1 MAEIAPRV
9 RLRVKFEEATSAAEA
24 YSNDERE
31 HLTAKKRTWKRVSGP
46 RQRYERRM
54 LERIAAINAAVE
66 AMRVAA
72 SKL

>member
-1 MAEIAPRV
+1 
-9 RLRVKFEEATSAAEA
+9 VKLEEATSAAEA
-24 YSNDERE
+24 YSNDERKR
-31 HLTAKKRTWKRVSGP
+31 LTAKKRTWKRVSSS
-46 RQRYERRM
+46 RRLYEERM